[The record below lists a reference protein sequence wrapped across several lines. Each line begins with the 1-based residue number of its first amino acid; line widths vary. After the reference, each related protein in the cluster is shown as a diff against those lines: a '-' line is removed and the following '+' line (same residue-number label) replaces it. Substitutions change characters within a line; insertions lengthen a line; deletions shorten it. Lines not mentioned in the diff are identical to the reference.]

1 MCDISMS
8 YLAGFNQ
15 CTVNGEK
22 QINTQ
27 TFFHILYEETT
38 QELD

>member
-1 MCDISMS
+1 MPYDNVI
-8 YLAGFNQ
+8 AGFNLMDA
-15 CTVNGEK
+15 VIGEK